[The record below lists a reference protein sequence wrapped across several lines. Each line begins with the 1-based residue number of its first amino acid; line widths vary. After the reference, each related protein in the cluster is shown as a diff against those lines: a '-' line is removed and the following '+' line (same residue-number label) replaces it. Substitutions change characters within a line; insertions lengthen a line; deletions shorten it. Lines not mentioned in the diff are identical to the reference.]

1 MKKFLIYF
9 FSFVFL
15 IVALF
20 SILLSLVDKQ
30 EIVNSIKKQII
41 NNNNYQVDFDDNSS
55 FSLFPYPNVEINNL
69 TFSNQIDNLN
79 LFLKVENINLISN
92 WSSIIK
98 GKPKITRLDFVY
110 PKIILSKEGLNQNV
124 QTEKLKRNIN
134 IAISKQNFFFENV
147 EKIVTRDG
155 EFLFQLQNNNYLIED
170 LDFTYNKKNED
181 KIIEGNLNFKKFDS
195 KFDFKLKTN
204 DLINFDILLNQKL
217 NTSKEM
223 ITWNLNAERKHKIRL
238 FGDVVSDSINLNSF
252 NFGLYQRFEKFS
264 SKRFFVNSNSNT
276 TEFEIFFL
284 IKKITAKGLTL
295 KDSKFFIQGNEDY
308 FKIRDIKTKI
318 NNSNLMMN
326 ANIDVKN
333 KKITGSGF
341 LKDYIIPDS
350 LLGDSKY
357 SLYGGKS
364 KIEFNFLKNNFFF
377 GDEFLSKLSFKSK
390 IFIENPSLKGI
401 NLNTL
406 FLKIKEISSLDDI
419 LKLVEIKNTNGSS
432 KLTFISS
439 DLNLLSNK
447 LSIKNLIVKDI
458 NFEMRGNG
466 FLDLNK
472 NILKMDNNIKLL
484 NKNFSD
490 FPSFPLQVIGPID
503 NLKYNYDLNYLKNS
517 IIEKGLNII
526 LKNTNE
532 ITIDPKK
539 IFENLDKEKT
549 DNLKEIFENI
559 F

>member
-41 NNNNYQVDFDDNSS
+41 NNNNYQVDFDDNLS

-110 PKIILSKEGLNQNV
+110 PKIIFSKEGLNENV
-124 QTEKLKRNIN
+124 ATEKLMRNIN
-134 IAISKQNFFFENV
+134 IAINKQNFFFENV
-147 EKIVTRDG
+147 EKIVTTDG
-155 EFLFQLQNNNYLIED
+155 EVLLQLPNNNYLIED

>member
-549 DNLKEIFENI
+549 DTLKEIFENI

>member
-390 IFIENPSLKGI
+390 IFIENPSLKGV